1 MKAKGGL
8 LLAALGI
15 LALPTSA
22 IADPPRPAVL
32 ANTCFS
38 CHGTD
43 GKSPGAMPSLAGKS
57 AGYIAQKMREFR
69 SGERVNTVM
78 SRIAKGFSD
87 AEIKA
92 LADHLGDK

>member
-8 LLAALGI
+8 LLTAIVLLAFPVGAL
-15 LALPTSA
+15 ADEPSPT
-22 IADPPRPAVL
+22 VL

-43 GKSPGAMPSLAGKS
+43 GKSPGAMPSLDEKS
-57 AGYIAQKMREFR
+57 ASYIAQTLREFR
-69 SGERVNTVM
+69 SDEIENTVM

-87 AEIKA
+87 AEIDA
-92 LADHLGDK
+92 LAEQLGRK

>member
-8 LLAALGI
+8 LLTPLGI
-15 LALPTSA
+15 LALPMGA
-22 IADPPRPAVL
+22 LADAPSPTVL

-43 GKSPGAMPSLAGKS
+43 GKSAGAMPSLAGKS
-57 AGYIAQKMREFR
+57 ASYIAQTLREFR
-69 SGERVNTVM
+69 SDKRENTVM

-87 AEIKA
+87 AEIEA
-92 LADHLGDK
+92 LADQLGGK